1 MLFLSLLLFYVSTS
15 SAQSTSEKE
24 ENTAIATLGALDKI
38 TARVSTLKAPVE
50 TPVRFGTLEIT
61 VHYCRSNP
69 PEQNP
74 ETAAFLEI
82 QDIDHNQS
90 REKVFAGWMFASS
103 PALSPLEHAVYDI
116 WVVSCSTVSG
126 LSSSDNR

>member
-1 MLFLSLLLFYVSTS
+1 MKPY
-15 SAQSTSEKE
+15 Q
-24 ENTAIATLGALDKI
+24 IAEQG
-38 TARVSTLKAPVE
+38 TARTFQNIALFKGMSTLDNIMTGRITHMKTNLLDQMLWWRSAETEEVANREVVE
-50 TPVRFGTLEIT
+50 RIID
-61 VHYCRSNP
+61 
-69 PEQNP
+69 
-74 ETAAFLEI
+74 FLEI